1 MAATTNPGAGDTVTV
16 IGTVT
21 DTFTVTDTGTDT
33 GTVANRDIITVTVT
47 VIAPA

>member
-21 DTFTVTDTGTDT
+21 DTFTVTDTGT
-33 GTVANRDIITVTVT
+33 VANRDTITVT
-47 VIAPA
+47 APAFVTPAFC